1 MKSAGRI
8 FIPAVAVAAIGAV
21 VLFLSS
27 ATWLEV
33 TGATALVAGAALI
46 VGSIATPA
54 FLEADGEN

>member
-1 MKSAGRI
+1 M
-8 FIPAVAVAAIGAV
+8 

-54 FLEADGEN
+54 FLEADREN